1 MFNKTG
7 YKNHVNHSKNQ
18 HILNIVKQRTFGSW
32 RRGVQGA
39 EQHSK
44 TKFLK
49 FFLDVGQSDGAI
61 NPKMEMF
68 PCNASEL
75 PSIW

>member
-1 MFNKTG
+1 
-7 YKNHVNHSKNQ
+7 
-18 HILNIVKQRTFGSW
+18 
-32 RRGVQGA
+32 VQGA